1 MYFPTAE
8 IEVSPFVPPLVAFTV
23 SFFTSMGG
31 ISGAFLLL
39 PFQMTFLGYTNT
51 SVSATNQLYNVF
63 SNPGGVFRY
72 YREKRM
78 LWPLSWIVMAG
89 AVPGVVIGGLVR
101 INWLADVRPFKL
113 FVALVLLGIGLEMIR
128 DLLGWMRFK
137 PAPKYEQS
145 PPKPYVEVVERNLS
159 CVSYTFDGYLYSFSV
174 PILLFYSIAV
184 GLVGGIYGIGGG
196 AIIAPFLVSVFH
208 LPIYTVAGATLA
220 ATFVNALAGVLF
232 YIAISPLY
240 PDLSIAPDWGMAL
253 LLSLGGL
260 LGMYFG
266 AKYQKCISP
275 VLLKW
280 MLVVILFGT
289 VIAYFV
295 EFVRG

>member
-128 DLLGWMRFK
+128 DLFGWMRFK

-159 CVSYTFDGYLYSFSV
+159 RVSYTFDGYLYSFSV
-174 PILLFYSIAV
+174 PIL
-184 GLVGGIYGIGGG
+184 
-196 AIIAPFLVSVFH
+196 
-208 LPIYTVAGATLA
+208 
-220 ATFVNALAGVLF
+220 
-232 YIAISPLY
+232 
-240 PDLSIAPDWGMAL
+240 
-253 LLSLGGL
+253 
-260 LGMYFG
+260 
-266 AKYQKCISP
+266 
-275 VLLKW
+275 
-280 MLVVILFGT
+280 
-289 VIAYFV
+289 
-295 EFVRG
+295 

>member
-8 IEVSPFVPPLVAFTV
+8 IEVSPFVPPLVAFAV

-128 DLLGWMRFK
+128 DLFGWMRFK

-159 CVSYTFDGYLYSFSV
+159 RVSYTFDGHLYSFSV

-196 AIIAPFLVSVFH
+196 AILSPFLVSIFG
-208 LPIYTVAGATLA
+208 LPVHAIAGALLLGTFLA
-220 ATFVNALAGVLF
+220 SLAGVLGYGF
-232 YIAISPLY
+232 LGLFSSLDGIGADPL
-240 PDLSIAPDWGMAL
+240 LGL
-253 LLSLGGL
+253 LLGLGGL
-260 LGMYFG
+260 MGSYLGARCQRFVPARRIKWG
-266 AKYQKCISP
+266 LALI
-275 VLLKW
+275 LLFTSLRYLW
-280 MLVVILFGT
+280 QGF
-289 VIAYFV
+289 
-295 EFVRG
+295 

>member
-1 MYFPTAE
+1 MYFPVSG
-8 IEVSPFVPPLVAFTV
+8 IECHPLLPVLAAMGISFV
-23 SFFTSMGG
+23 TSMGG
-31 ISGAFLLL
+31 LSGAFLLL
-39 PFQMTFLGYTNT
+39 PFQMSFLGYT
-51 SVSATNQLYNVF
+51 SPGVSATNHLFNVLAC
-63 SNPGGVFRY
+63 PGGILRY
-72 YREKRM
+72 AREGRL
-78 LWPLSWIVMAG
+78 LWPLALTVAVGTLPGIVLG
-89 AVPGVVIGGLVR
+89 SLVR
-101 INWLADVRPFKL
+101 VYWLPDPIRFKVFAGCL
-113 FVALVLLGIGLEMIR
+113 LLWIFWRMLRDLRAPSAPARKGGHMGRVLVSRWDRSRLVFSFGEQRYDISCPRLAALSLGIGL
-128 DLLGWMRFK
+128 
-137 PAPKYEQS
+137 A
-145 PPKPYVEVVERNLS
+145 
-159 CVSYTFDGYLYSFSV
+159 
-174 PILLFYSIAV
+174 
-184 GLVGGIYGIGGG
+184 GGIYGIGGG

-266 AKYQKCISP
+266 AKFQKCISP

>member
-159 CVSYTFDGYLYSFSV
+159 RVSYTFDGYLYSFSV

-220 ATFVNALAGVLF
+220 ATFV
-232 YIAISPLY
+232 IAISPLY

-266 AKYQKCISP
+266 AKFQKCISP

>member
-1 MYFPTAE
+1 M
-8 IEVSPFVPPLVAFTV
+8 
-23 SFFTSMGG
+23 
-31 ISGAFLLL
+31 
-39 PFQMTFLGYTNT
+39 
-51 SVSATNQLYNVF
+51 
-63 SNPGGVFRY
+63 
-72 YREKRM
+72 
-78 LWPLSWIVMAG
+78 
-89 AVPGVVIGGLVR
+89 
-101 INWLADVRPFKL
+101 
-113 FVALVLLGIGLEMIR
+113 ALVLLGIGLEMIR
-128 DLLGWMRFK
+128 DLFGWMRFK

-159 CVSYTFDGYLYSFSV
+159 RVSYTFDGYLYSFSV

-266 AKYQKCISP
+266 AKFQKCISP

-295 EFVRG
+295 EFVWG

>member
-1 MYFPTAE
+1 MSEMYFPTAE
-8 IEVSPFVPPLVAFTV
+8 IEVSPFVPPLVAFAV

-128 DLLGWMRFK
+128 DLFGWMRFK

-159 CVSYTFDGYLYSFSV
+159 RVSYTFDGYLYSFSV

-196 AIIAPFLVSVFH
+196 AII
-208 LPIYTVAGATLA
+208 
-220 ATFVNALAGVLF
+220 ALAGVLF

-266 AKYQKCISP
+266 AKFQKCISP

>member
-8 IEVSPFVPPLVAFTV
+8 IEVSPFVPPLVAFAV

-128 DLLGWMRFK
+128 DLFGWMRFK

-159 CVSYTFDGYLYSFSV
+159 RVSYTFDGHLYSFSV
-174 PILLFYSIAV
+174 PILLF
-184 GLVGGIYGIGGG
+184 
-196 AIIAPFLVSVFH
+196 
-208 LPIYTVAGATLA
+208 
-220 ATFVNALAGVLF
+220 
-232 YIAISPLY
+232 
-240 PDLSIAPDWGMAL
+240 
-253 LLSLGGL
+253 
-260 LGMYFG
+260 
-266 AKYQKCISP
+266 
-275 VLLKW
+275 
-280 MLVVILFGT
+280 
-289 VIAYFV
+289 
-295 EFVRG
+295 

>member
-159 CVSYTFDGYLYSFSV
+159 RVSYTFDGYLYSFSV
-174 PILLFYSIAV
+174 PILLFYSAS
-184 GLVGGIYGIGGG
+184 
-196 AIIAPFLVSVFH
+196 A
-208 LPIYTVAGATLA
+208 AGRSSRRSS
-220 ATFVNALAGVLF
+220 FP
-232 YIAISPLY
+232 S
-240 PDLSIAPDWGMAL
+240 SICPSTRW
-253 LLSLGGL
+253 
-260 LGMYFG
+260 
-266 AKYQKCISP
+266 
-275 VLLKW
+275 
-280 MLVVILFGT
+280 
-289 VIAYFV
+289 
-295 EFVRG
+295 RGRRWRRPSSTRWPAFSST

>member
-8 IEVSPFVPPLVAFTV
+8 IEVSPFVPPLVAFAV

-101 INWLADVRPFKL
+101 INWLADCSWR
-113 FVALVLLGIGLEMIR
+113 
-128 DLLGWMRFK
+128 
-137 PAPKYEQS
+137 
-145 PPKPYVEVVERNLS
+145 S
-159 CVSYTFDGYLYSFSV
+159 CCSAS
-174 PILLFYSIAV
+174 A
-184 GLVGGIYGIGGG
+184 
-196 AIIAPFLVSVFH
+196 
-208 LPIYTVAGATLA
+208 
-220 ATFVNALAGVLF
+220 
-232 YIAISPLY
+232 
-240 PDLSIAPDWGMAL
+240 W
-253 LLSLGGL
+253 
-260 LGMYFG
+260 
-266 AKYQKCISP
+266 
-275 VLLKW
+275 
-280 MLVVILFGT
+280 
-289 VIAYFV
+289 
-295 EFVRG
+295 R